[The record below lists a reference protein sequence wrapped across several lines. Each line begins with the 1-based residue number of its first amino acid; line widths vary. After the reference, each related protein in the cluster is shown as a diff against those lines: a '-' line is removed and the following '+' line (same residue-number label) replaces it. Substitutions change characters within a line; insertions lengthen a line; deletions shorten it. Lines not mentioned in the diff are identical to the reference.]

1 MLAVAVILVLHNLFS
16 RLKEI
21 IFMVT
26 NTLLMENMHDAIL
39 DKIVEDYS
47 TF

>member
-26 NTLLMENMHDAIL
+26 NTLLMENMRDAIL

>member
-1 MLAVAVILVLHNLFS
+1 MLAVAVIFVLHNLFS

-26 NTLLMENMHDAIL
+26 NTLLMENMYDAIL